1 MKKIIFLLL
10 IIFLFVSC
18 GSKPKYYTR
27 RTVTASVTMPSG
39 EEKEVYRMTEIREL
53 ETKKLVERQERIVEN
68 YY

>member
-10 IIFLFVSC
+10 IIFLFISC

-27 RTVTASVTMPSG
+27 RTVTASVTNQG

-53 ETKKLVERQERIVEN
+53 ETKKLVERQEKTVEN

>member
-10 IIFLFVSC
+10 IIFLFISC

-27 RTVTASVTMPSG
+27 RTVTASVTNNG

-53 ETKKLVERQERIVEN
+53 ESKKLIERQEKIVEN

>member
-1 MKKIIFLLL
+1 MKRLIFFLL
-10 IIFLFVSC
+10 IILLFISC

-27 RTVTASVTMPSG
+27 RTVTANVTMPSG
-39 EEKEVYRMTEIREL
+39 EEKEVYKMTEIREL